1 MIMDKLIVLNT
12 LFDEMEGYRG
22 EQRRIVKTRAGTTYH
37 NFMRLSTCVDI
48 FYLRNCPCQIV
59 KELNEL
65 ISEDTPCTKLFIGLK
80 ERLLSDELIHDFVLP
95 SITMGE
101 LIG

>member
-1 MIMDKLIVLNT
+1 MIIDKFVVLDT

-22 EQRRIVKTRAGTTYH
+22 EQRRTVKTRAGTTYH

-48 FYLRNCPCQIV
+48 FYLRNCPCQII

-65 ISEDTPCTKLFIGLK
+65 ISEDTPCTKLFLGLK
-80 ERLLSDELIHDFVLP
+80 ERLLSNELIHDFVLP

>member
-1 MIMDKLIVLNT
+1 MIKDKWIVLNT
-12 LFDEMEGYRG
+12 LFDEMEKYRG
-22 EQRRIVKTRAGTTYH
+22 EARRYYKQQTKNPHVY
-37 NFMRLSTCVDI
+37 NRLSCIIDI
-48 FYLRNCPCQIV
+48 FYLKDCPCQIV

-65 ISEDTPCTKLFIGLK
+65 ISEDTPTTVLFMGLK
-80 ERLLSDELIHDFVLP
+80 ERLLSNELIYNFVLP